1 MLGCF
6 SLFIS
11 WISFSMFVLFE
22 RCLFIFSTITFPV
35 TWKWILV
42 TGEGGAGCSSISFF
56 VKLEDAH
63 PVCNLEDLTEK
74 SHS

>member
-11 WISFSMFVLFE
+11 WISLSMFVLFE

-42 TGEGGAGCSSISFF
+42 TREGSAGCSAISFF
-56 VKLEDAH
+56 VVGIGFVRFLNIDEGS
-63 PVCNLEDLTEK
+63 N
-74 SHS
+74 